1 MSAATFEKW
10 WPQDTAE
17 WCQQFVLRWPQARI
31 NFLSA
36 TQNCLFRPKGV
47 FCVSPSAVPWWYY
60 VFKPCW
66 LREHQVACSGHVH
79 VIAMDIVMSI
89 EAETRSNCSSSPW
102 PKVMDTHLYPPP
114 PLAQL
119 ISHLARENIRNVT
132 VCSAGYRHLCTQAR
146 IFLSPLQHEHSAAS
160 AQSPQPFMH
169 QVERIKIYFWCGFIN
184 KYRLAMWVD
193 KRLPLFMLILLFY
206 MYAQIERFSHL
217 HLRLCFGL
225 TRGIYLL
232 LFIS

>member
-119 ISHLARENIRNVT
+119 ISHLAREYKKRDCVL
-132 VCSAGYRHLCTQAR
+132 GR
-146 IFLSPLQHEHSAAS
+146 ISPLMHTGENFLSPLQHELSAALNHRS
-160 AQSPQPFMH
+160 HSCI
-169 QVERIKIYFWCGFIN
+169 RLRGSKFI
-184 KYRLAMWVD
+184 
-193 KRLPLFMLILLFY
+193 
-206 MYAQIERFSHL
+206 
-217 HLRLCFGL
+217 FGAV
-225 TRGIYLL
+225 
-232 LFIS
+232 S